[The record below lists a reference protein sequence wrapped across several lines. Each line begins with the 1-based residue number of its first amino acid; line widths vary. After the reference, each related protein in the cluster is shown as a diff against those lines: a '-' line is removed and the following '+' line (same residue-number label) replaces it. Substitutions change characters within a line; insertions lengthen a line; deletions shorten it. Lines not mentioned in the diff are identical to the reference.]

1 MGWTWQRN
9 LVTVAILL
17 FGTCSSVYA
26 QFQTAKIVKFK
37 LEVYGWQPLPQRQ
50 PGQHGEHPGTPSHL
64 ISIDHNNR
72 VLVGFSAR
80 ENYSLATREHPGLS
94 FHILRFAPA
103 GKIDLTLALP
113 TKDYFTN
120 GLYLGAKDQILARAN
135 DLLQVFSEAIKTAD
149 DDVAWQPLA
158 PCPSD
163 CYFGHSFNR
172 RTIIL
177 RTSEKPFNFDN
188 LIYTVLD
195 TSSSSPSVVQTCSR
209 MAFYAEKISSKF
221 AYWPNYDRDD
231 GRTVR
236 FPFCDVENYQ
246 ELSLT
251 RGGGFFPLSD
261 DAFLLLGSDEERRGV
276 VKLFGMDGKV
286 RFQHTMS
293 EKNDVPQYYVGYWA
307 TSDER
312 GDRFAFTV
320 ETWRGG
326 SRYFDISGKLVAR
339 RIVVY
344 DEKGLELASVPVSTA
359 YHRDFD
365 FSLSPDG
372 HRLAI
377 LDEGVVTVVDMQ

>member
-1 MGWTWQRN
+1 MRWTWQRN
-9 LVTVAILL
+9 LVTFTMLL

-26 QFQTAKIVKFK
+26 QFQTAQIVKFK
-37 LEVYGWQPLPQRQ
+37 LEVYGWQPLPQGQ
-50 PGQHGEHPGTPSHL
+50 AGQHGEHPGTPSHL

-80 ENYSLATREHPGLS
+80 EDYSLATREHPGLS
-94 FHILRFAPA
+94 FHILRFTPE
-103 GKIDLTLALP
+103 GKIDISLVLP

-120 GLYLGAKDQILARAN
+120 GLYLGADDQILARAN
-135 DLLQVFSEAIKTAD
+135 DLLQVLPRAIKPGH
-149 DDVAWQPLA
+149 DDVSWQPLA

-163 CYFGHSFNR
+163 CYVGHSFSR
-172 RTIIL
+172 RTTIL

-188 LIYTVLD
+188 LTYTVVD

-209 MAFYAEKISSKF
+209 MAFYAEKITDKF

-231 GRTVR
+231 ARTVR
-236 FPFCDVENYQ
+236 FTFCDVDNYQ
-246 ELSLT
+246 ELPWT
-251 RGGGFFPLSD
+251 GGGGFFPLND
-261 DAFLLLGSDEERRGV
+261 DAFLLLSSDKDRRGV
-276 VKLFGMDGKV
+276 VKLVGRDGQV
-286 RFQHTMS
+286 RFQHTMR
-293 EKNDVPQYYVGYWA
+293 EKDDVPQYYVGFWA

-326 SRYFDISGKLVAR
+326 SRFFDISGKLVAR

-344 DEKGLELASVPVSTA
+344 DEKGRELASVPVSTA

>member
-1 MGWTWQRN
+1 MRWTLQRN
-9 LVTVAILL
+9 LVTFAMLL

-26 QFQTAKIVKFK
+26 QFQTAKIVKIK
-37 LEVYGWQPLPQRQ
+37 LDVYGWQPLPQRQ
-50 PGQHGEHPGTPSHL
+50 PGQYGEHPGTPSHL
-64 ISIDHNNR
+64 VSIDHNNR

-94 FHILRFAPA
+94 FHILRFSSA
-103 GKIDLTLALP
+103 GQIDLSLVLP
-113 TKDYFTN
+113 TRDYFTN

-135 DLLQVFSEAIKTAD
+135 DLLQVLPEAIKTSD
-149 DDVAWQPLA
+149 EDVAWQPLA

-163 CYFGHSFNR
+163 CYVGHSFDR

-177 RTSEKPFNFDN
+177 RTSEKPSNSNN
-188 LIYTVLD
+188 LTYTVLD
-195 TSSSSPSVVQTCSR
+195 TSSSSPSVVQNCSR
-209 MAFYAEKISSKF
+209 MAFDAQKISSKF

-236 FPFCDVENYQ
+236 FPFCDVDNYQ
-246 ELSLT
+246 ELPLT
-251 RGGGFFPLSD
+251 HGGGFFPLSD
-261 DAFLLLGSDEERRGV
+261 DAFLVLGSDEDRRGV
-276 VKLFGMDGKV
+276 VKLVRLDGKV
-286 RFQHTMS
+286 RFEHTMS
-293 EKNDVPQYYVGYWA
+293 EKNDVPQYYAGYWA
-307 TSDER
+307 TSDEC

-320 ETWRGG
+320 DTWRGG
-326 SRYFDISGKLVAR
+326 SRFFDISGKLVAR

-372 HRLAI
+372 HRLAV
-377 LDEGVVTVVDMQ
+377 LEQGVVTVVDIQ